1 MSPYMIGSCDERI
14 STRFRNVFMN
24 LNELDSNGKI
34 VPRPDFAKDDSLHQK
49 FTHLLEE
56 LNSRGGVQFDLV
68 EEARKPILK
77 YFENGDPIAV
87 KLFDGFKPPSGSYLV
102 KYSRREVLE
111 PLLNKGIVRI
121 CRASYYQD
129 SSHMES
135 IHDSETERY
144 FVIPTFRERL
154 QNKTSIEFQ
163 EHTISFGHDDI
174 VIPVVVPDYF
184 MYSLCN
190 EVYYRLPTDFE
201 ADAALVIH
209 DQNLF
214 AQRLISTFLASNPE
228 WEPYAGDIAYYDPF
242 MDHTK
247 VRVPEMTKHF
257 GYSYQREYRIA
268 FRSKT
273 SIKTQLEPQLL
284 NIGPMTDYAQLLY
297 V

>member
-1 MSPYMIGSCDERI
+1 M
-14 STRFRNVFMN
+14 
-24 LNELDSNGKI
+24 
-34 VPRPDFAKDDSLHQK
+34 
-49 FTHLLEE
+49 
-56 LNSRGGVQFDLV
+56 
-68 EEARKPILK
+68 
-77 YFENGDPIAV
+77 
-87 KLFDGFKPPSGSYLV
+87 
-102 KYSRREVLE
+102 
-111 PLLNKGIVRI
+111 
-121 CRASYYQD
+121 
-129 SSHMES
+129 
-135 IHDSETERY
+135 
-144 FVIPTFRERL
+144 